1 MYPPSGF
8 NFRIKFKGL
17 DDPNMADTHFQSI
30 SGLETIIERNPV
42 NQDDT
47 ILASTLILKRAAR
60 NPQASPLNRWL
71 FSHFNKNKNVAEL
84 PEATIEL
91 LDETNSPYM
100 TWTIKSIF
108 PKSWKLS
115 ELNAEKS
122 EVLIETIELSYKA
135 ILFSQIT

>member
-1 MYPPSGF
+1 MYPPLGF
-8 NFRIKFKGL
+8 NFCIKFKGL
-17 DDPNMADTHFQSI
+17 DDPNMVDSHFQSI
-30 SGLETIIERNPV
+30 SGLEAIIERALV
-42 NQDDT
+42 NQDDN

-60 NPQASPLNRWL
+60 NLQSSPLNRWL
-71 FSHFNKNKNVAEL
+71 FSHFNKTKNIAEL
-84 PEATIEL
+84 PEAIIEL

-100 TWTIKSIF
+100 AWTIKSIS

-135 ILFSQIT
+135 ILFSQIA

>member
-1 MYPPSGF
+1 MYPPSSF
-8 NFRIKFKGL
+8 NFRIEFKGL

-30 SGLETIIERNPV
+30 SGLEAIIERNPV
-42 NQDDT
+42 NQGDGT
-47 ILASTLILKRAAR
+47 VGSILILKRAAK
-60 NPQASPLNRWL
+60 NLQSSALNRWL

-100 TWTIKSIF
+100 AWTIKSIF